1 LRISTELKFPIF
13 GMLTRIRAS
22 PRHGGAGKFFR
33 IFASESCGIKNMD
46 ILDKVRKKP
55 FLMGLFEK
63 GGQGDTPFGLP
74 PPLGE

>member
-1 LRISTELKFPIF
+1 
-13 GMLTRIRAS
+13 MLTRIRAS

-63 GGQGDTPFGLP
+63 GGVKGIH
-74 PPLGE
+74 PLGCLPLWGSEEVTLILGLKV